1 LTHKNEKSKLALI
14 VEGAMKTISRFVI
27 ILLLVFTTA
36 GCGSIA
42 APDSTPIITSSPV
55 PMDTKITY
63 LGNSGFLITVG
74 DKKILIDA
82 LYKAFQYGYQIPSTE
97 MESMMSA
104 TPPFDDV
111 DLVLAT
117 HKHAD
122 HFSVQT
128 VREYLEK
135 NPEAKFASVAQ
146 VTSMLSEFG
155 DRVITMDAKNG
166 APVEANIDGIEVEA
180 IYLSHG
186 VPSGGAVETINNA
199 YVVTINGITIFQT
212 GDVDPGLFETENLQ
226 GYQLA
231 EKNIDIAL
239 IPHFILS
246 DPAYLNDVKELI
258 KSKYIIAI
266 HYEYGDSPVN
276 RVKIKEYYPDAVLFN
291 KEMQSWEMPE

>member
-1 LTHKNEKSKLALI
+1 MKNNSIFL
-14 VEGAMKTISRFVI
+14 VV
-27 ILLLVFTTA
+27 LLLFVFLAA
-36 GCGSIA
+36 GCGSFSASNSI
-42 APDSTPIITSSPV
+42 PTTTSTAIPIP
-55 PMDTKITY
+55 TKITY
-63 LGNSGFLITVG
+63 VGNSGFLITVG

-82 LYKAFQYGYQIPSTE
+82 LYRAFQYGYQIPSTE
-97 MESMMSA
+97 MESMMNA
-104 TPPFDDV
+104 TPPFDNI

-128 VREYLEK
+128 VRQYLEK
-135 NPEAKFASVAQ
+135 NPEVKFASVAQ
-146 VTSMLSEFG
+146 VTKMLSEFG
-155 DRVITMDAKNG
+155 DRVITLDAKNG
-166 APVEANIDGIEVEA
+166 EPVAANIDGIEVEA

-186 VPSGGAVETINNA
+186 VPANGAVETINNA
-199 YVVTINGITIFQT
+199 YVVTINGVTFFQT
-212 GDVDPGLFETENLQ
+212 GDVDPELFEAENLQ

-266 HYEYGDSPVN
+266 HYEYGNSPVN
-276 RVKIKEYYPDAVLFN
+276 RVKIKEYYPNAVLFT